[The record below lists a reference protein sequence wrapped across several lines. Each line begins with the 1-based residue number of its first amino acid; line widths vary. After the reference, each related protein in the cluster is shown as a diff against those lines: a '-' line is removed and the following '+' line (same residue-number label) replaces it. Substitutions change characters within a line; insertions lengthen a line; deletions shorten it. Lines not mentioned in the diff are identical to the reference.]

1 MTKLARRKFMQWMA
15 ASTGLLLA
23 ACHRDK
29 PIRAAELP
37 KGCVVRPEQTEGPFY
52 FDTQLERADI
62 RTEPATGELKEG
74 IPFVLNIQVSAL
86 QSGSCAPLSDAIVDI
101 WHCDANGI
109 YSSVEPGRMQSA
121 DTADL
126 KFLRGYQR
134 TNSNGDV
141 SFLTIFPGWYDGRT
155 AHIHFKIRAS
165 LSNQS
170 LPDQSTYEFTS
181 QIYFE
186 DAFSQRMYTN
196 GVYIRD
202 REQRVTNRNDGI
214 FIQDGGEQLMVR
226 PVLGD
231 NQYIAHFDITL
242 DFADKQVGKPDG
254 FFMQRRG

>member
-37 KGCVVRPEQTEGPFY
+37 KDCVVRPEQTEGPFY

-74 IPFVLNIQVSAL
+74 IPFILNIQVSAL
-86 QSGSCAPLSDAIVDI
+86 QSGSCEPLSDAIVDI

-109 YSSVEPGRMQSA
+109 YSSVKPSRLQSA

-126 KFLRGYQR
+126 KFLRGYQK
-134 TNSNGDV
+134 TNSNGNV

-155 AHIHFKIRAS
+155 AHIHFKIRAT
-165 LSNQS
+165 LA
-170 LPDQSTYEFTS
+170 DKSTYEFTS
-181 QIYFE
+181 QLYFE
-186 DAFSQRMYTN
+186 DAFSQLLYTN

-202 REQRVTNRNDGI
+202 IQQTVRNHNDGI
-214 FIQDGGEQLMVR
+214 FIDDGGEQLMLK
-226 PVLGD
+226 PTLSENG
-231 NQYIAHFDITL
+231 YIANFDITL
-242 DFADKQVGKPDG
+242 DFADTATGKPDG
-254 FFMQRRG
+254 FFAQRRG

>member
-1 MTKLARRKFMQWMA
+1 MGASMTKLARRKFIQWMA

-37 KGCVVRPEQTEGPFY
+37 KGCVARPEQTEGPFY

-62 RTEPATGELKEG
+62 RSEPATGETKEG

-86 QSGSCAPLSDAIVDI
+86 DGLACVPLADAIVDI

-109 YSSVEPGRMQSA
+109 YSSVKPDRMQSA

-126 KFLRGYQR
+126 KFLRGYQK

-155 AHIHFKIRAS
+155 AHIHFKIRTT
-165 LSNQS
+165 

-186 DAFSQRMYTN
+186 DTFSQRMYTN

-202 REQRVTNRNDGI
+202 RAQRVTNRNDDI
-214 FIQDGGEQLMVR
+214 FIQDGGDQLMVH
-226 PVLGD
+226 PVLSD
-231 NQYIAHFDITL
+231 NLYIAHFDITL